1 MSLAKQVKELRQITG
16 AGILDAKNVLEE
28 TNGNIEEAV
37 KLLRE
42 KGMSKAAKKGDRITA
57 EGLVKAATD
66 GKKAVIVEVNSE
78 TDFVAKNTEF
88 QSLVDK
94 IAQAALENDIN
105 TVEELENIK
114 VDGEVLKDLIVSKIA
129 TIGEKLT
136 LRRVGRID
144 AEKGSLGV
152 YNHFNGQ
159 EASIVEL
166 HENDVELA
174 NNIALHV
181 VASKPEYAQVSEVP
195 ADIIKTE
202 EDIVKA
208 RELEAG
214 KPEKIITERILP
226 GVAKKYYGENVLV
239 EQAYF
244 HDSSR
249 KVGELSNV
257 ESFMRFKVGEGI
269 EKVES
274 NFAEEVM
281 AQVGQNK

>member
-94 IAQAALENDIN
+94 IAQAALANDIN
-105 TVEELENIK
+105 TVEELENVK

-144 AEKGSLGV
+144 AGKGSLGV

-166 HENDVELA
+166 HENDVDLA
-174 NNIALHV
+174 NNIALHI